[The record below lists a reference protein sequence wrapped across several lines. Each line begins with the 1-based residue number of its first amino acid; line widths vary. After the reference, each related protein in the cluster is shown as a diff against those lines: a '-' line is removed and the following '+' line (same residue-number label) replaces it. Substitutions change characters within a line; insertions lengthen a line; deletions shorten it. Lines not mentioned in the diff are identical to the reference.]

1 MQSNSINIKYS
12 IFIKRSPEEVWD
24 YTQNYDNRKKWDKTV
39 IKAEVIQT
47 KPKRIIKLKIKG
59 GSTMTLEY
67 KLDQRPNKTALQA
80 KDIQSSLIQSTMGTW
95 TYEKQEEGTLWTQSN
110 TIVFKNTLWNRVM
123 LFLYKNIY
131 LSQLIT
137 AMKLAKI
144 MIEKN

>member
-1 MQSNSINIKYS
+1 MKSNTINIKHS

-39 IKAEVIQT
+39 VKAEVIQT
-47 KPKRIIKLKIKG
+47 KPKRMVKMKMKG
-59 GSTMTLEY
+59 STTMTLEY
-67 KLDQRPNKTALQA
+67 KLDQRPNKTNLQA
-80 KDIQSSLIQSTMGTW
+80 KDIQSSLIQATGGTW
-95 TYEKQEEGTLWTQSN
+95 TYEKQDEGTLWTQTN
-110 TIVFKNTLWNRVM
+110 NIVLKNSLWNSLM
-123 LFLYKNIY
+123 FPLYKTIY

>member
-1 MQSNSINIKYS
+1 MKSDTINIKHS

-39 IKAEVIQT
+39 VKAEVLQT
-47 KPKRIIKLKIKG
+47 KPRRMVKMKMKG
-59 GSTMTLEY
+59 NTTMTLEY
-67 KLDQRPNKTALQA
+67 KIEQRPNKTNLQA
-80 KDIQSSLIQSTMGTW
+80 KDIQSSLIQAAGGTW
-95 TYEKQEEGTLWTQSN
+95 TYEKQDEGTLWTQTN
-110 TIVFKNTLWNRVM
+110 NIVIKNSLWNSIM
-123 LFLYKNIY
+123 FPLYKNIY